1 MKVLILTGG
10 RLNDSGNLREKVQRY
25 NPKWVIAADS
35 GLVHAQRFGLIPN
48 EILGDFDSVDS
59 ALVKQYQNFQGEITQ
74 YPPRKDYTD
83 TELAIEAAMEKAGH
97 TGEIWILGGTGSR
110 IDHSLANVTL
120 LKQPTDAGVRCRL
133 LDGHNTVQMVKA
145 PADTT
150 SEDAATDQAHSITEG
165 CPKGKHL
172 TYAVAPIQ
180 GRLKD
185 GHSSIQG
192 AGERNC
198 APTLRTLMRFHGEIR
213 IHRFCRTASL
223 SLRSLMFNFILH
235 ESPLFIFIRHVL
247 LLTNEI
253 FVFLRGCARWR
264 YRSSER
270 VTVLR

>member
-133 LDGHNTVQMVKA
+133 LDGQYGSDGQSAGGVGRGKEEGMRYISLIPMFGDVAGVTLEGFLYPLQ
-145 PADTT
+145 
-150 SEDAATDQAHSITEG
+150 DALLPS
-165 CPKGKHL
+165 
-172 TYAVAPIQ
+172 
-180 GRLKD
+180 GRSL
-185 GHSSIQG
+185 GISNELLYHRG
-192 AGERNC
+192 R
-198 APTLRTLMRFHGEIR
+198 IR
-213 IHRFCRTASL
+213 IISGY
-223 SLRSLMFNFILH
+223 
-235 ESPLFIFIRHVL
+235 L
-247 LLTNEI
+247 LI
-253 FVFLRGCARWR
+253 IQ
-264 YRSSER
+264 SSD
-270 VTVLR
+270 

>member
-145 PADTT
+145 PAVLDVEKEEGMRYISLIPMFGDVAGVTL
-150 SEDAATDQAHSITEG
+150 EGFLYPLQDALLPS
-165 CPKGKHL
+165 
-172 TYAVAPIQ
+172 
-180 GRLKD
+180 GRSL
-185 GHSSIQG
+185 GISNELLYHRG
-192 AGERNC
+192 R
-198 APTLRTLMRFHGEIR
+198 IR
-213 IHRFCRTASL
+213 IICGY
-223 SLRSLMFNFILH
+223 
-235 ESPLFIFIRHVL
+235 L
-247 LLTNEI
+247 LI
-253 FVFLRGCARWR
+253 IQ
-264 YRSSER
+264 SSD
-270 VTVLR
+270 